1 MPAHPPLPG
10 LKAVLSRARQASRP
24 CLARALVMV
33 MVMVMVIVMVMG
45 LGCQRVEDAQ
55 QGEKVAREAAD
66 SIKTQLP
73 NLP

>member
-1 MPAHPPLPG
+1 MPAHPPRPG

-33 MVMVMVIVMVMG
+33 MVMG

-66 SIKTQLP
+66 LIKTQLP